1 VTDLKEDAKADWHQF
16 YHSYDAVESV
26 QEPEFLIEGFL
37 QLQAICAIAAPVG
50 QRKTLIAL
58 NVVHSLCTG
67 EPLFGRFKV
76 PNVVSKVLY
85 FCPEMGLISFAKRV
99 KSIGLMP
106 CVGKNFFCRTMS
118 SQLPRQLRDMTPD
131 EIAGA
136 VIVLDTAVRFLEGDE
151 NSSEH
156 MRYFAEQVFE
166 LVQRGALAVIVLAHS
181 QKGTVKSDELTLE
194 NCLRGSSE
202 LGAFLTSC
210 WATKLQTPDDY
221 YGPSLLKNVKQRDF
235 ESKSFEVTSGPDCRL
250 HFVDG
255 SNGAVVKIQSGANR
269 DGKQDMADAIIRVHP
284 GMKGPAIV
292 KELAQAGIERSN
304 NWVCQ
309 RRKKLRE
316 LDYAELQKNGGELP
330 VKSKKDAKALLCVI
344 TAAE

>member
-1 VTDLKEDAKADWHQF
+1 MSEDTNDWRRF
-16 YHSYDAVESV
+16 YHSADAVENV

-37 QLQAICAIAAPVG
+37 QVQAICAIAAPVG

-58 NVVHSLCTG
+58 NVVHALCTG
-67 EPLFGRFKV
+67 EPLFGHFKV
-76 PNVVSKVLY
+76 PNVVDKVLY
-85 FCPEMGLISFAKRV
+85 LCPEMGLISFKKRIE
-99 KSIGLMP
+99 SIGLLP
-106 CVGKNFFCRTMS
+106 HIGKNFFCRTMS
-118 SQLPRQLRDMTPD
+118 SVVAHQPRDMTPE
-131 EIAGA
+131 EIKGA
-136 VIVLDTAVRFLEGDE
+136 VIILDTVVRFLEGDE

-250 HFVDG
+250 HFVEG
-255 SNGAVVKIQSGANR
+255 SGGAVVKMKSTGNR
-269 DGKQDMADAIIRVHP
+269 DGKQDTADAIIRQNP
-284 GMKGPAIV
+284 KLKGPALV
-292 KELAQAGIERSN
+292 KELALAGIERSN

-309 RRKKLRE
+309 RRKKLRLE
-316 LDYAELQKNGGELP
+316 DL
-330 VKSKKDAKALLCVI
+330 DAKGPHGVTRSSSAG
-344 TAAE
+344 